1 MLPAQTTKVSIRLW
15 GRALSSVSNCA
26 RSTST
31 NDLCHVCLWRADPI
45 FPVLQVHAHLESLQD
60 SLRAE
65 NEVLVRFMMD
75 AGRVLGPVPLTQAMF
90 ASGGQ
95 DIFTYC
101 QAIHCRSLMVNSA
114 SLGSQPVAMVSG
126 GHGSTLPHG
135 ALPSG
140 SWLSIRDGAN
150 SIPITGSIPL
160 VDNFM
165 ISRMNDS
172 APIEMDQ
179 QMRDRA
185 ASGLSEI
192 HRRTSQVADAT
203 MQQGGGASRSSP
215 PAPQHQS
222 ITHESPFLYG
232 PGERNGQQPNAALD
246 VVGGY
251 GHARSDGPPTQSTA
265 AAELLPKVEPG
276 TAGPAAPMGSGSDLM
291 ELMRSFGE
299 RRHDSMQLSAGLRTL
314 LKENPMGGSL
324 GLQPD
329 SNALTPF
336 ITAGEGA
343 SEKAAASGADVPA
356 LRTPTAELLA
366 GSLAHLQSNPTPTV
380 KGLLTLMT
388 HGQQVSQP
396 LATDAA
402 TSQALPGRAP
412 NLSELETLLHSKE
425 GSRTLEILAQDLTTT
440 RTLSAGELMA
450 IPAEEV
456 TAASAQAAAASGNAA
471 SAEAASA
478 KADAAPA
485 GPVISSVTPQQRN
498 RSGGAMQVTSGAC
511 D

>member
-1 MLPAQTTKVSIRLW
+1 M
-15 GRALSSVSNCA
+15 
-26 RSTST
+26 
-31 NDLCHVCLWRADPI
+31 
-45 FPVLQVHAHLESLQD
+45 
-60 SLRAE
+60 
-65 NEVLVRFMMD
+65 LVRFMMD

-114 SLGSQPVAMVSG
+114 SLGSQAGASG
-126 GHGSTLPHG
+126 AHGGTIPHG

-140 SWLSIRDGAN
+140 SWLSIREGTS
-150 SIPITGSIPL
+150 SIPISGSIPL

-172 APIEMDQ
+172 APPMELDQ
-179 QMRDRA
+179 QIRERN
-185 ASGLSEI
+185 ASTLQEG
-192 HRRTSQVADAT
+192 HRRMSQVADAA
-203 MQQGGGASRSSP
+203 MPQAGATNHSSP

-232 PGERNGQQPNAALD
+232 PGERASQHPNA
-246 VVGGY
+246 
-251 GHARSDGPPTQSTA
+251 TQSTGA
-265 AAELLPKVEPG
+265 GELLPKVEPG
-276 TAGPAAPMGSGSDLM
+276 TAGAPMGSGADLM

-336 ITAGEGA
+336 LTAAEGSTDRA
-343 SEKAAASGADVPA
+343 QGSGADAPA

-366 GSLAHLQSNPTPTV
+366 GSLANLQSNPTPTV

-388 HGQQVSQP
+388 HGQQASQP

-471 SAEAASA
+471 SAEAATA
-478 KADAAPA
+478 KSSAAPA
-485 GPVISSVTPQQRN
+485 GPVISSANPQQRK

-511 D
+511 E

>member
-1 MLPAQTTKVSIRLW
+1 M
-15 GRALSSVSNCA
+15 
-26 RSTST
+26 
-31 NDLCHVCLWRADPI
+31 
-45 FPVLQVHAHLESLQD
+45 QVHGHLESLQD
-60 SLRAE
+60 SLRSE

-114 SLGSQPVAMVSG
+114 SLGSQPQAMVSG

-135 ALPSG
+135 TLPSG
-140 SWLSIRDGAN
+140 SWLSIRDGTN

-179 QMRDRA
+179 QMRDRT
-185 ASGLSEI
+185 ASGLQES
-192 HRRTSQVADAT
+192 HRRASQVADAA
-203 MQQGGGASRSSP
+203 MQGGTASRSSP

-232 PGERNGQQPNAALD
+232 PGERTAQHSNAALD
-246 VVGGY
+246 GGGGY
-251 GHARSDGPPTQSTA
+251 GHPRSDGPATQSTNA

-276 TAGPAAPMGSGSDLM
+276 TAGAPAPMGSGADLM

-336 ITAGEGA
+336 ITASEGA
-343 SEKAAASGADVPA
+343 AEKAAGSGADAPA

-366 GSLAHLQSNPTPTV
+366 GSLANLQSNPTPTV

-456 TAASAQAAAASGNAA
+456 TAASTQAAAASGNAA
-471 SAEAASA
+471 SAEVAPKTSV
-478 KADAAPA
+478 APA

>member
-1 MLPAQTTKVSIRLW
+1 
-15 GRALSSVSNCA
+15 
-26 RSTST
+26 
-31 NDLCHVCLWRADPI
+31 
-45 FPVLQVHAHLESLQD
+45 
-60 SLRAE
+60 
-65 NEVLVRFMMD
+65 VRFMMD

-114 SLGSQPVAMVSG
+114 SLGSQPPAMVSG

-179 QMRDRA
+179 QMRDRT
-185 ASGLSEI
+185 ASGLQES
-192 HRRTSQVADAT
+192 HRRTSQVADAA
-203 MQQGGGASRSSP
+203 MQQGGTASRSSP

-232 PGERNGQQPNAALD
+232 PGERTTQHSNAALD
-246 VVGGY
+246 GGGGY
-251 GHARSDGPPTQSTA
+251 GHPRSDGPATQSTT

-276 TAGPAAPMGSGSDLM
+276 TAGAPAPMGSG
-291 ELMRSFGE
+291 
-299 RRHDSMQLSAGLRTL
+299 A
-314 LKENPMGGSL
+314 
-324 GLQPD
+324 
-329 SNALTPF
+329 
-336 ITAGEGA
+336 
-343 SEKAAASGADVPA
+343 PA

-366 GSLAHLQSNPTPTV
+366 GSLANLQSNPTPTV

-396 LATDAA
+396 LATDAT

-471 SAEAASA
+471 SAEVAPKTS
-478 KADAAPA
+478 AAPA